1 MEYDRISTAFSIGN
15 KVVRLITDN
24 ASNNLSA
31 FGRLVI
37 PGFESYFITE
47 DDIEESDDDLNEI
60 NLNMSEGHRPDDD
73 EVQKEFDQRDE
84 LLRLPCFIHTLQLV
98 VKDGLNESACT
109 RSAMAKVA
117 EIAKLSH
124 KSIPV
129 AEKLQEFKLS
139 IPLAVITRWNSQFI
153 TVSKIL
159 DIPNVFLNDLLI
171 EQKKGELVLSM
182 KDLVVL
188 REFMS
193 IFTLFVEATTRT
205 QGEQCVSISLV
216 APSILGIYF
225 DLENESKL
233 CKYTSSL
240 CNTLIN
246 SLKERFGG
254 LLLNLEIPVDDH
266 IKRRSTFHLFSD
278 NIFLISSFLDGQFRL
293 RWVLQSP
300 LPQDIK

>member
-1 MEYDRISTAFSIGN
+1 
-15 KVVRLITDN
+15 
-24 ASNNLSA
+24 
-31 FGRLVI
+31 
-37 PGFESYFITE
+37 
-47 DDIEESDDDLNEI
+47 
-60 NLNMSEGHRPDDD
+60 MSEGHPLDDD
-73 EVQKEFDQRDE
+73 EVQNEFDQREE

-98 VKDGLNESACT
+98 VKNGLNESGYT
-109 RSAMAKVA
+109 RSTMAKVA

-153 TVSKIL
+153 TVSRIL

-171 EQKKGELVLSM
+171 EQNKGELVLSM
-182 KDLVVL
+182 KDLAVL
-188 REFMS
+188 GEFIS

-205 QGEQCVSISLV
+205 QAEQCVSISLV
-216 APSILGIYF
+216 APSILGIYY
-225 DLENESKL
+225 DLENEVKL

-246 SLKERFGG
+246 SLKQRFGG

-278 NIFLISSFLDGQFRL
+278 NVFLISTFLDGQFRL
-293 RWVLQSP
+293 RWILQSA
-300 LPQDIK
+300 LSQDRK